1 MLGIEDITRVRY
13 AAGAWGSNGRWTP
26 GAATSTTIEAS
37 VQPASGKVLATLP
50 EGERSRD
57 PRTIFTFDPLRVA
70 SQFDG
75 TDADR
80 LTIDG
85 ASYEVRELTD
95 WRTAAPIAHY
105 EALALR
111 VQESGTATRTDAL
124 EYIIQGVRSALKL
137 ATGLTDGKVI
147 VHNPA
152 GGPRPALPYLAVRV
166 VGDRIVGEPER
177 VDSLTGG
184 DDPQTRSRGFREATV
199 TVFGYGDAAAEYLE
213 LFRIDLTKPAID
225 ALIEAAGFSL
235 AADGQTTETPALLD
249 TAIET
254 RWQCDFTAVYAVE
267 GTNETQTAAELLSIA
282 TSYTD
287 QSGTY
292 TTTGTIEVDTD
303 Q

>member
-13 AAGAWGSNGRWTP
+13 AAGAWGSDGRWTA
-26 GAATSTTIEAS
+26 GASTSATIEAS

-57 PRTIFTFDPLRVA
+57 PRTVYTFEALRGA
-70 SQFDG
+70 SQYDG

-85 ASYEVRELTD
+85 ASYEVRELTH
-95 WRTAAPIAHY
+95 WRSAAPIAHY

-124 EYIIQGVRSALKL
+124 EHIIQGVRSALKL
-137 ATGLTDGKVI
+137 ATGLADAKVI

-166 VGDRIVGEPER
+166 VGDRIIGDAER
-177 VDSLTGG
+177 VDSLTSGNA
-184 DDPQTRSRGFREATV
+184 PRTRSRGFREATV
-199 TVFGYGDAAAEYLE
+199 TVFGYGDAAALYLE
-213 LFRIDLTKPAID
+213 TFRLDLDKPAVD
-225 ALIEAAGFSL
+225 AVIAAAGFSL
-235 AADGQTTETPALLD
+235 SADGQTTETPTLLD

-254 RWQCDFTAVYAVE
+254 RWQCDLTAIYAIE
-267 GTNETQTAAELLSIA
+267 GTNETLVGADLLSLA
-282 TSYTD
+282 TSYTG
-287 QSGTY
+287 QSG
-292 TTTGTIEVDTD
+292 TTTGTIAVDTD
-303 Q
+303 P

>member
-1 MLGIEDITRVRY
+1 MILGLEDITRVRY

-26 GAATSTTIEAS
+26 GASTSTTIEAS

-57 PRTIFTFDPLRVA
+57 PRTIYTFEELRGA

-85 ASYEVRELTD
+85 ASYEVRELTH

-111 VQESGTATRTDAL
+111 LQESGTATRTDAL
-124 EYIIQGVRSALKL
+124 EYIIQGVRSALKT
-137 ATGLTDGKVI
+137 ATGLADGKVI
-147 VHNPA
+147 AHNPA

-166 VGDRIVGEPER
+166 VGDRIVGEVER
-177 VDSLTGG
+177 VESLTGG
-184 DDPQTRSRGFREATV
+184 GAPRTRSRGQREAIV
-199 TVFGYGDAAAEYLE
+199 TVFGYGDAAALYLE
-213 LFRIDLTKPAID
+213 TFRIDLDKPAVDSVI
-225 ALIEAAGFSL
+225 AAAGFSL
-235 AADGQTTETPALLD
+235 MADGQTTETPTLVD

-254 RWQCDFTAVYAVE
+254 RWQCDFTAIYAIE
-267 GTNETQTAAELLSIA
+267 GTNETLTAADLLSIS
-282 TSYTD
+282 TSYTG
-287 QSGTY
+287 QSG
-292 TTTGTIEVDTD
+292 TTTGTIAVDTD

>member
-26 GAATSTTIEAS
+26 GATTSTTIEAS

-57 PRTIFTFDPLRVA
+57 PRMIFTFDALRGA
-70 SQFDG
+70 SQYDG

-80 LTIDG
+80 LTIDSV
-85 ASYEVRELTD
+85 SYEVRELTD

-111 VQESGTATRTDAL
+111 VQESGVATRTDAL

-137 ATGLTDGKVI
+137 ATGLVDGKVI

-166 VGDRIVGEPER
+166 VGDRIIGDAER
-177 VDSLTGG
+177 VDSLTGS
-184 DDPQTRSRGFREATV
+184 DPRTRSRGHREATV
-199 TVFGYGDAAAEYLE
+199 TVFGYGDAAALYLE
-213 LFRIDLTKPAID
+213 TFRIDLDKPAID
-225 ALIEAAGFSL
+225 AIIIAAGFSL
-235 AADGQTTETPALLD
+235 SADGQTTESPLLID

-254 RWQCDFTAVYAVE
+254 RWQCDFTAIYAIE
-267 GTNETQTAAELLSIA
+267 GTNETQTAADLLSLA

-287 QSGTY
+287 QSGTT
-292 TTTGTIEVDTD
+292 TTTGTIAVDTD